1 MAEQNNEQTKDTGK
15 TFTQAELD
23 AAVESRLARERAK
36 YSDYDTLK
44 DKAAKFDQA
53 QEAAK
58 SELQKAQDRASD
70 FEAKYN
76 ASEKALAAMK
86 ARSKVASETGVPE
99 ALLTGETEEDCKKFA
114 ESLLKWRGNA
124 PSAPNRGVDHLLG
137 DKSGKGGTEL
147 DAAFSTLRDGLFPE
161 KT

>member
-1 MAEQNNEQTKDTGK
+1 MAEQNTETKDTGK

-23 AAVESRLARERAK
+23 AAVEQRLARERAK
-36 YSDYDTLK
+36 YSDYDALK

-58 SELQKAQDRASD
+58 RELQKAQEQAAD
-70 FEAKYN
+70 FKTKYE
-76 ASEKALAAMK
+76 ASEKALAAAR
-86 ARSKVASETGVPE
+86 ARSKVAAETGVPE

-114 ESLLKWRGNA
+114 ESLLKWRGDA

-161 KT
+161 K

>member
-1 MAEQNNEQTKDTGK
+1 MSEQKTEGSEK

-23 AAVESRLARERAK
+23 AAVENRLARERAK

-53 QEAAK
+53 QDAAK
-58 SELQKAQDRASD
+58 SELQKANERAAD

-76 ASEKALAAMK
+76 ASEKARAVEK
-86 ARSKVASETGVPE
+86 ARSKVAAETGVPE
-99 ALLTGETEEDCKKFA
+99 ALLVGENEEEFKA
-114 ESLLKWRGNA
+114 HAASLLKWRGDA
-124 PSAPNRGVDHLLG
+124 PKAPNRGVDHLLG
-137 DKSGKGGTEL
+137 EKSGKGGTEL

>member
-1 MAEQNNEQTKDTGK
+1 MSEQKTEGNEK

-23 AAVESRLARERAK
+23 AAVENRLARERAK

-58 SELQKAQDRASD
+58 SELQKAQERASD

-76 ASEKALAAMK
+76 ASKKALETAK
-86 ARSKVASETGVPE
+86 ARSKVAAETGVPE
-99 ALLTGETEEDCKKFA
+99 ALLVGENEEELKA
-114 ESLLKWRGNA
+114 HAASLLQWRGDA
-124 PSAPNRGVDHLLG
+124 PKAPNRGVDHLLG
-137 DKSGKGGTEL
+137 DKSGKSGTDL
-147 DAAFSTLRDGLFPE
+147 DAALSSLRDGLFPD
-161 KT
+161 K

>member
-1 MAEQNNEQTKDTGK
+1 MSEQRTEGSEK

-23 AAVESRLARERAK
+23 AAVENRLARERAK

-58 SELQKAQDRASD
+58 SELQKAQERAKD

-76 ASEKALAAMK
+76 ASEKALATAK
-86 ARSKVASETGVPE
+86 ARSKVAAETGVPE
-99 ALLTGETEEDCKKFA
+99 ALLVGENEEELKA
-114 ESLLKWRGNA
+114 HAASLLKWRGDA
-124 PSAPNRGVDHLLG
+124 PKAPNRGVDHLLG
-137 DKSGKGGTEL
+137 DKSSKSGTDL
-147 DAAFSTLRDGLFPE
+147 DAALSSLRDGLFPD
-161 KT
+161 K

>member
-1 MAEQNNEQTKDTGK
+1 MAEQNNETKDTGK

-23 AAVESRLARERAK
+23 AAVEQRLARERAK
-36 YSDYDTLK
+36 YADYDALK

-58 SELQKAQDRASD
+58 SELQKAQEQAAD
-70 FEAKYN
+70 FKTKYE
-76 ASEKALAAMK
+76 ASEKALAAAR

-114 ESLLKWRGNA
+114 ESLLKWRGDA
-124 PSAPNRGVDHLLG
+124 PGAPNRGVDHLLG

-161 KT
+161 K

>member
-1 MAEQNNEQTKDTGK
+1 MSEQKTEGNEK

-23 AAVESRLARERAK
+23 AAVENRLARERAK

-58 SELQKAQDRASD
+58 SELQKAQERASD

-76 ASEKALAAMK
+76 ASKKALATAK
-86 ARSKVASETGVPE
+86 ARSKVAAETGVPE
-99 ALLTGETEEDCKKFA
+99 ALLVGENEEELKA
-114 ESLLKWRGNA
+114 HAASLLQWRGDA
-124 PSAPNRGVDHLLG
+124 PKAPNRGVDHLLG
-137 DKSGKGGTEL
+137 DKSGKSGTDL
-147 DAAFSTLRDGLFPE
+147 DAALSSLRDGLFPD
-161 KT
+161 K